1 MASANE
7 PKGMVEVLSTRRL
20 DAAVLAE
27 LAEAGI
33 RCTAHDFVDIV
44 PRANAP
50 EIQLQ
55 PHEGTVLVSSQNALH
70 ALVWKGVKVRCVGEK
85 TAEKLRAQ
93 GAEVL
98 SVHSGAASM
107 SEHAVALGE
116 TCTFVC
122 GSTRMPTVED
132 TFKREEAALEVVE
145 VYDTLHASRRVD
157 GPWDGILFFSP
168 SGVWSYHA
176 SNAQLPPSFCIG
188 ATTGAVAQSFGHP
201 VVLASKSTKL
211 AVVRAAIEHF
221 RS

>member
-1 MASANE
+1 
-7 PKGMVEVLSTRRL
+7 MVEVLSTRRL

-27 LAEAGI
+27 LAEAGV

-44 PRANAP
+44 PRVNAP
-50 EIQLQ
+50 ELQLQ

-70 ALVWKGVKVRCVGEK
+70 ALDWSGVQVRCVGEK
-85 TAEKLRAQ
+85 TAEKLRAR
-93 GAEVL
+93 GAQVL

-107 SEHAVALGE
+107 SEHAVALRE

-132 TFKREEAALEVVE
+132 AFARAGAALKVVE
-145 VYDTLHASRRVD
+145 VYDTLHASRRMD

-168 SGVWSYHA
+168 SGVRSYHA

-221 RS
+221 RP

>member
-1 MASANE
+1 
-7 PKGMVEVLSTRRL
+7 MVEVLSTRRL

-27 LAEAGI
+27 LAEAGV

-50 EIQLQ
+50 ELQLQ

-70 ALVWKGVKVRCVGEK
+70 ALDWSGVQVRCVGEK
-85 TAEKLRAQ
+85 TAEKLRAR
-93 GAEVL
+93 GAQVL

-107 SEHAVALGE
+107 SEYAVALE
-116 TCTFVC
+116 ESCTYVC
-122 GSTRMPTVED
+122 GSTRMPTVEA
-132 TFKREEAALEVVE
+132 FARAGAALNVVE
-145 VYDTLHASRRVD
+145 VYDTLHASRRMD

-168 SGVWSYHA
+168 SGVRSYHA
-176 SNAQLPPSFCIG
+176 SNAQLAPSFCIG

-221 RS
+221 RP